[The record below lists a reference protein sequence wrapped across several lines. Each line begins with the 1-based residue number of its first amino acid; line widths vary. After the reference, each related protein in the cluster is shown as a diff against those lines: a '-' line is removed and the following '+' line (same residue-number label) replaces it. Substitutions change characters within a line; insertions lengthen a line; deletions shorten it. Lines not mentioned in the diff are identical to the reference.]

1 MSHYVRGKMPRK
13 ITREHLVGKIEKTE
27 KQIKY
32 LKHRIKIMERK
43 RTEELRKERTHRLC
57 NHGADLEVYLKPDL
71 FTDEEIRNILKEIFA
86 LPEVKKIVEKKPAAQ
101 PDSQVHFEEMR
112 NYTPGRV

>member
-1 MSHYVRGKMPRK
+1 MPRK
-13 ITREHLVGKIEKTE
+13 VIREDLVQRLQKNEKRVR
-27 KQIKY
+27 Y

-112 NYTPGRV
+112 NYTPDQV

>member
-1 MSHYVRGKMPRK
+1 MPRR
-13 ITREHLVGKIEKTE
+13 ITREDYVRRLQKNEKRV
-27 KQIKY
+27 KY
-32 LKHRIKIMERK
+32 LKQRIKIMERK
-43 RTEELRKERTHRLC
+43 RSEELRKERTHRLC

-86 LPEVKKIVEKKPAAQ
+86 LPEVKKIVEKKPPAQ

-112 NYTPGRV
+112 NYTPDRV

>member
-1 MSHYVRGKMPRK
+1 MPRR
-13 ITREHLVGKIEKTE
+13 ITREDYVRRLQKNEKRV
-27 KQIKY
+27 KY
-32 LKHRIKIMERK
+32 LKQRIKIMERK
-43 RTEELRKERTHRLC
+43 RSEELRKERTHRLC

-86 LPEVKKIVEKKPAAQ
+86 LPEVKKIVEKNPPAQ

-112 NYTPGRV
+112 NYTPDRV

>member
-1 MSHYVRGKMPRK
+1 MPRR
-13 ITREHLVGKIEKTE
+13 ITREDYVRRLQKNEKRV
-27 KQIKY
+27 KY
-32 LKHRIKIMERK
+32 LKQRIKIMERK
-43 RTEELRKERTHRLC
+43 RSEELRKERTHRLC

-86 LPEVKKIVEKKPAAQ
+86 LPEVKKIVEKKPPAQ

-112 NYTPGRV
+112 NYTPDQV